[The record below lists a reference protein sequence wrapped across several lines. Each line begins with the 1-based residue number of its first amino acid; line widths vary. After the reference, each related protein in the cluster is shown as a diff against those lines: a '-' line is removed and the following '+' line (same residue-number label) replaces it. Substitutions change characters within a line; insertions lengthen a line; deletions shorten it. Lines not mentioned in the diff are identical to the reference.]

1 MLVVVDEAYID
12 FGGESSV
19 PLTQKYTNVL
29 VTQSLSKSR
38 ALAGLR
44 VGFAIGHTELIDAL
58 NRIKNSFNS
67 YPIDRLALAAAS
79 ASMDDHAWFNDNRA
93 RVIATRERAAQALHA
108 LGFEVVPS
116 TANFL
121 FVRHPAHD
129 ASTLAAGL
137 RAQRILVRHFAK
149 PRIDQYL
156 RITIG
161 TDDDMAALVSAL
173 KSLLL

>member
-1 MLVVVDEAYID
+1 
-12 FGGESSV
+12 
-19 PLTQKYTNVL
+19 
-29 VTQSLSKSR
+29 
-38 ALAGLR
+38 
-44 VGFAIGHTELIDAL
+44 
-58 NRIKNSFNS
+58 
-67 YPIDRLALAAAS
+67 
-79 ASMDDHAWFNDNRA
+79 MDDHAWFDANRA
-93 RVIATRERAAQALHA
+93 RVIATRKVAAEALQT

-129 ASTLAAGL
+129 ALTLAVGL